1 MAVEPGTVFAG
12 YVIERLLGA
21 GGMGSVYLAE
31 HPRLRRRV
39 ALKVLGDGISTDA
52 KARNAFEREA
62 TLAAR
67 LEHPNIVPVYDRSGP
82 TDPVLWLSMKYVD
95 GGDAI
100 GLLQTD
106 SAGLAPDRALR
117 LIQGAAAGLDFAHAH
132 GVLHRDVK
140 PANLLIERDH
150 AGQETALLTD
160 FGIARSLDDTVTL
173 SAMAATFAYAAPE
186 RFAGHTVDHRADIY
200 SLGCTLFQLL
210 TGRTPFPRGDQAAVI
225 AAHLGAAPPRP
236 TELRPEL
243 PRAIDAVIATA
254 MAKRPE
260 DRFARCAD
268 LAAAAIRAFDSGPWA
283 RAPFPGRLPTD
294 PVAAG
299 APGAS
304 PGRRRTRI
312 ARTLLPSA
320 LTAVLTTATVALL
333 VVMTTTDLIRGQPT
347 RVYTTQSVANA
358 CDLLDL
364 SALEQLGGAP
374 PDSPIH
380 SESVDS
386 EPYSSH
392 HCSVSYRGLAAT
404 VLAKVVNDGH
414 GAEAFFRHDLELV
427 RLGGASTIRVDHRP
441 ELADDSYLYV
451 RRLPYMYGP
460 TCELGL
466 FDDNVVVAVTL
477 STPAESKVDD
487 SEMVTACEH
496 QGRILWER
504 LG

>member
-100 GLLQTD
+100 GLLQAD
-106 SAGLAPDRALR
+106 PAGIAPDRALR
-117 LIQGAAAGLDFAHAH
+117 LIHGAAAGLDFAHAH

-268 LAAAAIRAFDSGPWA
+268 LAAAAIRAFDSGPRV

-333 VVMTTTDLIRGQPT
+333 VVMTTTDLIRGEPT

-358 CDLLDL
+358 CGLLDL

-414 GAEAFFRHDLELV
+414 GAEAFFRHDSELV
-427 RLGGASTIRVDHRP
+427 RLGGASTIRVDHRL

>member
-1 MAVEPGTVFAG
+1 MAVESGTVFAG

-67 LEHPNIVPVYDRSGP
+67 LEHPNIVPVYDRSGSH
-82 TDPVLWLSMKYVD
+82 DPVLWLSMKYVD

-100 GLLQTD
+100 GLLHANPT
-106 SAGLAPDRALR
+106 GLAPERALR

-140 PANLLIERDH
+140 PANLLIERDPE
-150 AGQETALLTD
+150 GRETALLTD

-186 RFAGHTVDHRADIY
+186 RFHGHMVDHRADIY
-200 SLGCTLFQLL
+200 SLGCTLYQLL

-243 PRAIDAVIATA
+243 PRAIDAVVATA
-254 MAKRPE
+254 MAKRPQ

-268 LAAAAIRAFDSGPWA
+268 LAAAASRAFDTG
-283 RAPFPGRLPTD
+283 APVRTPSPSPSPTD
-294 PVAAG
+294 PVTAGVPAAR
-299 APGAS
+299 
-304 PGRRRTRI
+304 PGRRRTRA
-312 ARTLLPSA
+312 ARTLLPSV

-333 VVMTTTDLIRGQPT
+333 VVMTTTDLFRGRPT

-364 SALEQLGGAP
+364 PALEQLGGAP

-392 HCSVSYRGLAAT
+392 HCSVSYRGVAAT

-414 GAEAFFRHDLELV
+414 GAEAFFRDDLELV
-427 RLGGASTIRVDHRP
+427 RLGAADTIRADHRL

-477 STPAESKVDD
+477 STPAASTVDD

-504 LG
+504 LV